1 MNAFIGSVNFIGMAC
16 IAKFGDDEQYYRAR
30 INDFDEEM
38 GVTDVL
44 FVDYGNSETVPLA
57 A

>member
-38 GVTDVL
+38 GVADVM